1 MKNSKTDKKDR
12 ANQLEIKSLTKT
24 FRNGSTPFTALK
36 NISLS
41 IKQGEQIAI
50 IGKSGSG
57 KSTLMH
63 IMSIL
68 DSPTEGEVF
77 VDGKNTTHLSEGEKD
92 RLRNKVF
99 GFVFQ
104 QFFLNPNQTVI
115 DNITLPLKIQGMGEK
130 ERKKK
135 GKKLLKDIGLEDKE
149 REKAVNLSGGQKQ
162 RVAIARA
169 LANDPLVI
177 FADEP
182 TGNLDTDTGDQI
194 IKLLFQYSND
204 KNITLIIVTHDDEI
218 SDLCK
223 RKIHIK
229 DGEIENKK

>member
-115 DNITLPLKIQGMGEK
+115 DNIALPLKIQGMGEK